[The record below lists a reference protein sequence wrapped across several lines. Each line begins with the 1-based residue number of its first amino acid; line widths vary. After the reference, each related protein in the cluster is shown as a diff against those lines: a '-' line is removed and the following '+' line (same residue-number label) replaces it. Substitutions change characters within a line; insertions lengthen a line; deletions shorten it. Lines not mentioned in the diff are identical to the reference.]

1 MGGVLRG
8 RRMFGAICLG
18 LLICA
23 SGVNAEAAPPAA
35 KADGSGVAPVDIN
48 RATAE
53 ELTTV
58 PGIGEATA
66 ARIVAFREE
75 HGPFKRTE
83 DLLKIRGIGEKSFQK
98 LRPYLVIGKK
108 QK

>member
-1 MGGVLRG
+1 MKAALRV

-23 SGVNAEAAPPAA
+23 SGLNTEAASPTG
-35 KADGSGVAPVDIN
+35 KAGATEIAPVDIN

-53 ELTTV
+53 ELTTI
-58 PGIGEATA
+58 PGIGPATA
-66 ARIVAFREE
+66 ARVIAFRDE

-108 QK
+108 SK